1 MNTLSLLLLLA
12 FCIFTFVE
20 AVDADEFVVKCRLST
35 KSKLKLKKRL
45 ANPGPKKAAAPVT
58 GPAKP
63 VAAPAAPA
71 TGAPATPATPAKPAA
86 STAASTD
93 SAAPASGD
101 APTFDQFKEAVAA
114 YATSGKGTPPPPS
127 KEIYDAF
134 VKNTAKMSKTE
145 AAMFLANCIWETG
158 GLQFVEEI
166 ACKTGTCAYG
176 KYFGRGYIQL
186 THDYN
191 YKEASADIYGDDRYL
206 KNPEM
211 VAQPDDAWKTALWFW
226 NKRVHPVLEQNDA
239 INKGLFGYTVKVIN
253 GGLECPANEKAR
265 YRLGIYNA
273 IKKSWAIAGP
283 EGVLT
288 GC

>member
-1 MNTLSLLLLLA
+1 MNTPSLLLLLA

-20 AVDADEFVVKCRLST
+20 AVDADEFVVKCRLTS
-35 KSKLKLKKRL
+35 KSKDRLKKRL
-45 ANPGPKKAAAPVT
+45 ANPARPKKAPAS
-58 GPAKP
+58 GPAVAP
-63 VAAPAAPA
+63 AAGTAAPAVPA
-71 TGAPATPATPAKPAA
+71 TGAPAAPAKPAA
-86 STAASTD
+86 DAAGG
-93 SAAPASGD
+93 AAPAASGD

-127 KEIYDAF
+127 KEVYDAF

-145 AAMFLANCIWETG
+145 AAMLLANCIWETG

-166 ACKTGTCAYG
+166 ACKTGTCEYG

-191 YKEASADIYGDDRYL
+191 YKEASMDIYGDDRYL

-239 INKGLFGYTVKVIN
+239 VNKGLFGYTVKVIN
-253 GGLECPANEKAR
+253 GGLECPANEKAK

-273 IKKSWAIAGP
+273 IKKSWSIAGP